1 MTAARQNSVE
11 CTQLLLAAG
20 SNPDTVWKQN
30 NNSTALICAAESGSG
45 EVMRLLIRGGANVN
59 VKNTVGQTAL
69 HVAVEKNAPENVRL
83 LLRSGADASI
93 QDNDGQSG
101 LILSTMAGSI
111 DCMYL
116 MLGSGCDRNVQDT
129 KGNTALLWAAWQ
141 GNVDCLKLLL
151 KAGCDANLQNRSGN
165 TAAIICADVNAHECL
180 KVIVQ
185 KAQERAVEFD
195 RTNKEGDSAV
205 VVAARKNHMESFQLL
220 IGCVG
225 VDLNIRDAKGNTALI
240 WCVCNANPHATKM
253 LLDVGGGGGRVVEV
267 GAQNQFGHTAL
278 MFAAERNDNVECL
291 KLLIAATTTNTT
303 NTGGNAVHL
312 LDMKNSNGDTAL
324 LLAVKNKCVE
334 AIKLLVAA
342 GADIDIQDST
352 TGSTALHLAAKDN
365 SKEMIKILLSSSKN
379 GPVDC
384 LNVKDA
390 TDGNTPLLI
399 AAERNDA
406 QCLSLLLSSS
416 SSSAAAAAAVDLNI
430 QNNRGKTILNLLI
443 EHKAT
448 RAIQELL
455 SKHSLDPNIPDA
467 AHDNSTSLVLA
478 MKLRCFDIVRLL
490 LDTHST
496 SNNKSSRCA
505 VDPNISD
512 TRGNTALILACDM
525 KHEEMAALLL
535 KHGADPDMSNS
546 EGDSPLIIATKNK
559 SPEIIKLL
567 LKSNSCFKDVV
578 DGKGNTAVIWAA
590 WKCFPDCLKLLLDS
604 GCWCDAQNTV
614 LKSTALCLVADKG
627 DMDLVC
633 LKLLLTA
640 GADPNIVDGNGEGP
654 LHLATR
660 NGSIENVKLLI
671 KAGSDKDAPDDKG
684 NSALLIAMKAMATGI
699 GTGSSNGTGDGDLT
713 NDQWMELVKYLIID
727 AQVNPNVQDREQ
739 GGGSSPLMI
748 AAGMVAMDPSFNSTT
763 VTVASAGIECM
774 KMLLSSG
781 SKTEL
786 QEGSGSKNTA
796 LLIATQRQNVEGVSL
811 LLKYGADPDVRDC
824 NGDSP
829 IILAAKQQQQQ
840 SSPLSSEGG
849 GAPPSSSCCVEILKL
864 LLKNGAYV
872 DMKDN
877 GGDTAL
883 IWAIKSR
890 NIVFVR
896 ELLVQHQKQ
905 SIKCN
910 INATGVN
917 NNTAL
922 ILAASTDQPDCVAM
936 LIAGGA
942 DLEMYN
948 VYGTSAMKAAVALR
962 DQKCRMILRGAGAVD
977 SYGGSNGIMAE
988 GSVVGTKEGGAPAPG
1003 TGFSTAPSG
1012 SLTPEGNMD
1021 ARTTAKVAGG
1031 ALSCI
1036 AAVFLIVLECV

>member
-45 EVMRLLIRGGANVN
+45 EVMRLLIRAGANVN
-59 VKNTVGQTAL
+59 VKNAVGQTAL
-69 HVAVEKNAPENVRL
+69 HVAVEKNSPEHVRL
-83 LLRSGADASI
+83 LLRYGADASI
-93 QDNDGQSG
+93 QDNDGQTG
-101 LILSTMAGSI
+101 LIVSTKSGFI

-116 MLGSGCDRNVQDT
+116 ILGSGCDRNVQDT

-141 GNVDCLKLLL
+141 GNIDCLKLLL
-151 KAGCDANLQNRSGN
+151 KAGCDANLQNQSGN
-165 TAAIICADVNAHECL
+165 TAAIICADANAHECL
-180 KVIVQ
+180 KCIVQ
-185 KAQERAVEFD
+185 QPQERAVEFD

-205 VVAARKNHMESFQLL
+205 VISARKNHMESFQLL

-225 VDLNIRDAKGNTALI
+225 VNLNIRDAKGNTALI
-240 WCVCNANPHATKM
+240 WCVCNANPHSTKM
-253 LLDVGGGGGRVVEV
+253 LLEVGGCGGRVVEV

-278 MFAAERNDNVECL
+278 MFAAERSDNVECL
-291 KLLIAATTTNTT
+291 KLLIEATSTNTDD
-303 NTGGNAVHL
+303 NAVSL

-342 GADIDIQDST
+342 GADIDIQDSA
-352 TGSTALHLAAKDN
+352 TGSTALHLAVKDN
-365 SKEMIKILLSSSKN
+365 SKEMIKILISSSKN
-379 GPVDC
+379 GRVDS

-416 SSSAAAAAAVDLNI
+416 ISSSAAAAAAAVDLNI

-443 EHKAT
+443 EHKAA

-490 LDTHST
+490 LDMPST
-496 SNNKSSRCA
+496 SNNSRSRCA
-505 VDPNISD
+505 VDSNICD
-512 TRGNTALILACDM
+512 IHGNTALILACDM

-590 WKCFPDCLKLLLDS
+590 WKGFPDCLKLLLDH
-604 GCWCDAQNTV
+604 GCWCNAQNTV
-614 LKSTALCLVADKG
+614 LKNTALCLVADKG

-660 NGSIENVKLLI
+660 NGSIESVKLLI
-671 KAGSDKDAPDDKG
+671 KAGSDKDAPGHNG
-684 NSALLIAMKAMATGI
+684 NNALLIAMKAMATGI
-699 GTGSSNGTGDGDLT
+699 GTVSRNGTGDYGLT
-713 NDQWMELVKYLIID
+713 NGQWMTLIKYLITD

-739 GGGSSPLMI
+739 GSSPLMI
-748 AAGMVAMDPSFNSTT
+748 AAGMVNMGPSFNSTAG
-763 VTVASAGIECM
+763 TVASAGIECM
-774 KMLLSSG
+774 KMLLSAG

-840 SSPLSSEGG
+840 PSSSSSEGG
-849 GAPPSSSCCVEILKL
+849 GAPPSSSSCLEILKL

-910 INATGVN
+910 INAAGVN

-942 DLEMYN
+942 DLEMCN

-962 DQKCRMILRGAGAVD
+962 DQKCRMILMGAGAVD
-977 SYGGSNGIMAE
+977 SYGGINGIMAE